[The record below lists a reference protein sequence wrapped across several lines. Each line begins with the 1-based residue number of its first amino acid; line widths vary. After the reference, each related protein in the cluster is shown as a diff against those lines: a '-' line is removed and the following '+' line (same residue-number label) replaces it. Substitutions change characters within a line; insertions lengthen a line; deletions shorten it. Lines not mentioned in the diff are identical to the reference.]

1 MPIVCSA
8 FQKQLVVCAR
18 LISAPL
24 FYFVTLNSTL
34 SITFAIWSIFGD
46 IHSTRCIN
54 ALFVATEISSYF
66 WHTQC
71 LPNLS
76 YICNLRKDLA
86 FQLLLALC
94 RLLRLSKRKI
104 IEASFTAFIGFT
116 FTLPSALMHYLRSLL
131 FVTRALFFCDTVI
144 CDRHNAYL
152 MYPMI
157 VISEN
162 TRSFNY
168 SWHYVSLYVFQSKR
182 LLKLLSLLSQD
193 FLLL

>member
-1 MPIVCSA
+1 MLHFFTLLHLIVLCISHLP
-8 FQKQLVVCAR
+8 FRVYLVTFTLPGA
-18 LISAPL
+18 LMHYLWPL
-24 FYFVTLNSTL
+24 KFLV
-34 SITFAIWSIFGD
+34 IWD
-46 IHSTRCIN
+46 
-54 ALFVATEISSYF
+54 
-66 WHTQC
+66 TQC
-71 LPNLS
+71 LPNFS
-76 YICNLRKDLA
+76 YFHLRKDLV
-86 FQLLLALC
+86 FGLLLALC
-94 RLLRLSKRKI
+94 QLLHLSKWKI
-104 IEASFTAFIGFT
+104 IEASFTAFIGLT

-168 SWHYVSLYVFQSKR
+168 SWNYVSLYVFQSKI